1 MKTSSNSY
9 ENEEKQQ
16 KRLANAPNGVY
27 EVSYLG
33 DRFISVDDYVCDSLG
48 FSREEL
54 LSMNPLDLLDDES
67 LNVFAEL
74 LLTEEQHEAKDYSV
88 TYRVKAKNG
97 VVKTFI
103 AKLVA
108 FRYTDG
114 FASSAIVSATD
125 ITEEEK
131 SS

>member
-9 ENEEKQQ
+9 ETEEKQP
-16 KRLANAPNGVY
+16 KRLAKAQNGVY

-33 DRFISVDDYVCDSLG
+33 DRFISVDDYICDSLG
-48 FSREEL
+48 YNREEL
-54 LSMNPLDLLDDES
+54 LSMNPLELLDDES

-74 LLTEEQHEAKDYSV
+74 LLTEEQHEASDYSA
-88 TYRVKAKNG
+88 TFHVKAKNG
-97 VVKTFI
+97 VVKTFV
-103 AKLVA
+103 AKLID
-108 FRYTDG
+108 FKYTDG
-114 FASSAIVSATD
+114 FPSSAIVSATD